1 LRQRLQG
8 ELEVTGLDVEAA
20 IGLAEE
26 EAGSSGLKGV
36 RLEHQC
42 DVPRRGEEA
51 FVDFEIGVGQKDA
64 AAGMGMVP
72 SDGLQ
77 AGGIFGGL
85 FQ

>member
-1 LRQRLQG
+1 
-8 ELEVTGLDVEAA
+8 
-20 IGLAEE
+20 
-26 EAGSSGLKGV
+26 LKGV
-36 RLEHQC
+36 RFHHQR
-42 DVPRRGEEA
+42 DLPRRGKVA
-51 FVDFEIGVGQKDA
+51 FVDFEIGFGQKDA